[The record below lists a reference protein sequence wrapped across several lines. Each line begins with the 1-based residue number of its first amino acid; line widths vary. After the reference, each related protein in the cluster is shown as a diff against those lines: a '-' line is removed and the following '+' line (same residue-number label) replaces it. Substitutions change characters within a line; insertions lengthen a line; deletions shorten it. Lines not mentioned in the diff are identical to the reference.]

1 MFLTKKCLSR
11 RVILQGLGAAVGLPL
26 LDAMVPAYTPLSRT
40 PASAKTRFTAIEMV
54 HGAAG
59 STEFGRA
66 QNLWSPIG
74 TGREFDFTSTLRPL
88 EPLRDYI
95 TIVSDTELK
104 NATSLSAEEDGPMAD
119 HARSSAAF
127 LTAQHPKRTA
137 DADVG
142 AGPSLDQILAM
153 QSPHETPL
161 ASVQM
166 CIEDLGTL
174 SGDCGYG
181 YSCAYSHTISWT
193 SPTMPLPMERAP
205 RILFDGFFGSEAHRK
220 SNHNI
225 PQPGSVLDG
234 TAGERSRLRR
244 RLGPADR
251 RRVEEYLDEIRDV
264 EQRIQNVEARNLNES
279 ARQLAGAPLSV
290 PDSFEEHVGLMFD
303 LIRLAFA
310 ADLTRICTLKLGIDR
325 SQRLYPESGSTT
337 PFHTLSHHREEPPK
351 ILEFARLN
359 QYHVARVAA
368 FLERLRA
375 TPEGNGNLLQ
385 SSAVLY
391 GSPMGDS
398 HVHGHRFL
406 PLFIA
411 GQASG
416 RLRGNL
422 HVRCTEGTPMANVLL
437 TLARKLGVELDHI
450 GDSTGEI
457 AL

>member
-1 MFLTKKCLSR
+1 MFLTKKHIPR
-11 RVILQGLGAAVGLPL
+11 RLILQGLGAAVGLPL

-40 PASAKTRFTAIEMV
+40 PASGKTRFTAIEMV

-66 QNLWSPIG
+66 QNLWSPGG
-74 TGREFDFTSTLRPL
+74 TGCEFEFTSTLRPL

-95 TIVSDTELK
+95 SIVSDTELK
-104 NATSLSAEEDGPMAD
+104 NAASLSADEDGPMAD

-137 DADVG
+137 AADIE
-142 AGPSLDQILAM
+142 AGSSLDQILAK
-153 QSPHETPL
+153 QSRHQTPL
-161 ASVQM
+161 PSVQM
-166 CIEDLGTL
+166 CIEDLGNL

-181 YSCAYSHTISWT
+181 YSCAYTHTISWA
-193 SPTMPLPMERAP
+193 SRTMPLPMERAP
-205 RILFDGFFGSEAHRK
+205 RILFDRFFRSEAHRE
-220 SNHNI
+220 SDRNNPHT
-225 PQPGSVLDG
+225 GSVLDG
-234 TAGERSRLRR
+234 TADEGSRLRR

-251 RRVEEYLDEIRDV
+251 RRLGEYLDEIRDL
-264 EQRIQNVEARNLNES
+264 ERGIQNVEARNLNES
-279 ARQLAGAPLSV
+279 SRLLAGAPLSV
-290 PDSFEEHVGLMFD
+290 PDSFEEHIGLMFD
-303 LIRLAFA
+303 LIRLAFQ

-337 PFHTLSHHREEPPK
+337 PFHTLSHHRQEPPK
-351 ILEFARLN
+351 ILEFERLN
-359 QYHVARVAA
+359 RYHVGLIAA
-368 FLERLRA
+368 FLQRLRE

-411 GQASG
+411 GHADG
-416 RLRGNL
+416 RVRGNL
-422 HVRCTEGTPMANVLL
+422 HLRCTEGTPMANVLL
-437 TLARKLGVELDHI
+437 TLARRLEVELDHI